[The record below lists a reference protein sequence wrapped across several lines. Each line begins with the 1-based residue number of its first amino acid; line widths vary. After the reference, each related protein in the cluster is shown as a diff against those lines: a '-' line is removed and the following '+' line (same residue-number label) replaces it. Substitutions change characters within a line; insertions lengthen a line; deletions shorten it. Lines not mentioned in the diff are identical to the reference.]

1 MRWKATLGTDGEM
14 NGPPTRISDFCWDLP
29 IDQTLKRWFRDCPRV
44 LADVLAFQER
54 MHRRAMEGPVPT
66 DPEVITLVDFYDG
79 HIYRDHAATGDEAR
93 RARPTHYHP
102 ELVWVHPE
110 DFTIALRSNCG
121 QLLTVPLVPDPTS
134 HPPQLIPLLPWLP
147 SRVVLTLIK
156 YYDDVEPANS
166 LGHARV
172 IHKMGC
178 FYYVLV
184 DLSQGS
190 RQQLQ
195 FITPFTM
202 ANAKDVTR
210 YGPKVLV
217 GDPTSPDYNK
227 CTCAA
232 ATLRRMSDTSVE
244 PVTWNLPMF
253 GTTLPVRIE
262 VYVGAVAGDHPAQAV
277 LGYGM
282 RSVSARMFDRRTMLD
297 QNDPSW
303 TEPNACLVEEA
314 HSEWK
319 NSVWTN
325 PDLPHRWQLR
335 SQALLAEHRAKYSTI
350 LAEEGDPAAAVRA
363 FPHQH

>member
-1 MRWKATLGTDGEM
+1 M
-14 NGPPTRISDFCWDLP
+14 
-29 IDQTLKRWFRDCPRV
+29 
-44 LADVLAFQER
+44 
-54 MHRRAMEGPVPT
+54 
-66 DPEVITLVDFYDG
+66 ITLVDFYDG

-217 GDPTSPDYNK
+217 GDPTSPDYHK

-319 NSVWTN
+319 NSVYGQTPTCRTDGNFDHKPSSPNIEPSIPPSWQKKAT
-325 PDLPHRWQLR
+325 LPLR
-335 SQALLAEHRAKYSTI
+335 CARFPISTESGCVSNWCSSAPRRIIFALWVTTRSGGLTM
-350 LAEEGDPAAAVRA
+350 L
-363 FPHQH
+363 